1 MNEPTQPNGSAQPPE
16 GAPDEA
22 TALRGGGD
30 LGDLALA
37 PARGGAEIAR
47 PPSPRSRILV
57 VDDERFFREAIRE
70 TLEEGGFS
78 VATAASGS
86 EALELLADPE
96 IAVMVLDIQMPGMNG
111 IEVLRRV
118 RETHPSLRVLIL
130 SAHTDQEIV
139 LEALRLGAADYLAK
153 PLHDEELVLAVRRAL
168 ETYAFAAAWDGL
180 RARLG
185 FLETKLGELVREAES
200 DEPTPAAIAARA
212 ADAAAGLLG
221 ATRTSLLLVDADGSR
236 LRVAGVCGHKLAPE
250 EIAPVP
256 VGEGVA
262 GRVFTR
268 GQGVVVQDAAG
279 DPRWG
284 AAEAGRYASASF
296 AVAPVAS
303 GERVLGVLC
312 ATERSGGA
320 VFDDTDLALL
330 RILAAQVG
338 MLLGA
343 VAFREAHPASAP
355 AVVAAA
361 DLDATLPETLAP
373 VGPAPEE
380 LERDAELARR
390 VCDAVSAE
398 VEPARVLD
406 AALRPIADALD
417 AAPVS
422 LYLRDPDLGDLACEG
437 QVDGGRAADR
447 ARLPAARGLTG
458 SVLGTGVLVAAP
470 SPEEDPRFDADVD
483 TPEGGAVAPLLCLPV
498 RFRGKTLGVL
508 RAFLPPGATPSARTG
523 EVLTAAISAAVRNV
537 FLYRSLV
544 DSIEEVA
551 RARREAA
558 GAS

>member
-1 MNEPTQPNGSAQPPE
+1 MNEPTQPNGSADPPE
-16 GAPDEA
+16 A
-22 TALRGGGD
+22 
-30 LGDLALA
+30 
-37 PARGGAEIAR
+37 AR
-47 PPSPRSRILV
+47 PPSPRARILV

-78 VATAASGS
+78 VSTAASGS

-168 ETYAFAAAWDGL
+168 ETYAVAAAWDGL

-185 FLETKLGELVREAES
+185 FLETKLGELVREAEG

-250 EIAPVP
+250 EIEPVP

-262 GRVFTR
+262 GRVFMR
-268 GQGVVVQDAAG
+268 GQGVVVQDAAR

-284 AAEAGRYASASF
+284 AAEAGRYASGSF

-320 VFDDTDLALL
+320 SFDDTDLALL

-343 VAFREAHPASAP
+343 VAFREAHPPSP
-355 AVVAAA
+355 VVAAE
-361 DLDATLPETLAP
+361 DLDATLPETLVA
-373 VGPAPEE
+373 VGLAPEE

-398 VEPARVLD
+398 VEPARVLH

-470 SPEEDPRFDADVD
+470 SPEDDPRFDADVD
-483 TPEGGAVAPLLCLPV
+483 TPESGAVGPLLCLPV

-508 RAFLPPGATPSARTG
+508 RAFLPPGVTPSARTG